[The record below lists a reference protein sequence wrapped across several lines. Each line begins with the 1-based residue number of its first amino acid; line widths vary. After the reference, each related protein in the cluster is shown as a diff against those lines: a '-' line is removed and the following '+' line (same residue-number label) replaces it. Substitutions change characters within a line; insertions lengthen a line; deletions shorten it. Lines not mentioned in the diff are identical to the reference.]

1 MKWEGLAGPAP
12 LPSNPKECL
21 PGGGNGGPR
30 LPCSDQAWEVGE
42 FKANGQGSP
51 GGQGGSLLAGG
62 GSRHGPHCVAS
73 PRSGWAGGG
82 AAAVTLGPWCGPAP
96 HRG

>member
-1 MKWEGLAGPAP
+1 
-12 LPSNPKECL
+12 
-21 PGGGNGGPR
+21 
-30 LPCSDQAWEVGE
+30 
-42 FKANGQGSP
+42 
-51 GGQGGSLLAGG
+51 LAGG